1 MDTPS
6 LRFNVAW
13 LNSKAV
19 YFPIADM
26 SNALNRLEGDQ
37 PYPRLR

>member
-19 YFPIADM
+19 YFQITDV
-26 SNALNRLEGDQ
+26 SNVRVL
-37 PYPRLR
+37 